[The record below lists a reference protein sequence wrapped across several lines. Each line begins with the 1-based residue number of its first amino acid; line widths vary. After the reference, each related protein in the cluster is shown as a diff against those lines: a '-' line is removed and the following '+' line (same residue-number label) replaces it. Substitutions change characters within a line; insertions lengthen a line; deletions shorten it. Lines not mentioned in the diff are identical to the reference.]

1 MLRVVSI
8 ELCLSPTVLLWIS
21 NNVLLLYRSQQ
32 VLLSETRRG
41 GKIVTLNCGGI
52 NYTGTYESQFEHF
65 YIRSVYYEIVDWFL
79 FFYYFFF
86 LP

>member
-41 GKIVTLNCGGI
+41 GKIVTLNCGGM
-52 NYTGTYESQFEHF
+52 NYTRAYESQFEQF

-79 FFYYFFF
+79 FFLY
-86 LP
+86 